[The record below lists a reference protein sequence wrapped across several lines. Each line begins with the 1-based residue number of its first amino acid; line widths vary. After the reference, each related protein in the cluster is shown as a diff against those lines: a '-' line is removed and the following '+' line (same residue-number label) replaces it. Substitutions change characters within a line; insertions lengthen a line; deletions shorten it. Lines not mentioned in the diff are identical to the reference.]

1 MWIRVRYYDVSH
13 VVLNTH
19 DIVHNTAPRNIHY
32 TTRLIYT
39 YITHSTFIYYTR
51 AIHVYIIM
59 LFMTDWKAD
68 EYEWLHNIIA
78 TGLGAAWVV
87 IEWQNGK
94 LRKLSHPWH
103 GP

>member
-1 MWIRVRYYDVSH
+1 MYMHFKY
-13 VVLNTH
+13 L
-19 DIVHNTAPRNIHY
+19 
-32 TTRLIYT
+32 LL
-39 YITHSTFIYYTR
+39 
-51 AIHVYIIM
+51 